1 MKKMQQGT
9 EKSREHLLNKGLT
22 IPVKYAITNPIYH
35 LKSFFITK
43 IFQIS
48 EITSFFMVES

>member
-22 IPVKYAITNPIYH
+22 IPVKYAISAVSEPPI
-35 LKSFFITK
+35 LR
-43 IFQIS
+43 QR
-48 EITSFFMVES
+48 